1 MKKML
6 HRKCI
11 ATSFSGQTMVFT
23 WLGRWGHVCPELDS
37 IHQELS
43 FSTDALHHEGQFLSV
58 RLLRPPTPFQGRPYY
73 WNLAVSLYLGMPGFS
88 ELIRSSSPTSPRV
101 WALAALW
108 ILIPKPWCCSLR
120 TATFPVSLGLSH
132 TLWPY
137 APQAGTLFQTLN
149 SWCLSWS
156 NWTMCVITLKNI
168 PEGKL
173 GFNLWPK
180 SRIRNWFVPSKNK
193 PTNEWMDP
201 TENTSDY
208 MKFHACLLSVSLK
221 CFKTSFLSS
230 KEVCPRNKINWLQ
243 TLVVTT
249 VPSALPSLC
258 SGP

>member
-1 MKKML
+1 MHCNVILWSDNGAHMTGQMRTCL
-6 HRKCI
+6 PR
-11 ATSFSGQTMVFT
+11 ARLNTSGVVIFHWCSSSWRTVSF
-23 WLGRWGHVCPELDS
+23 
-37 IHQELS
+37 HQAS
-43 FSTDALHHEGQFLSV
+43 PS
-58 RLLRPPTPFQGRPYY
+58 PTPFQGRPYY

-108 ILIPKPWCCSLR
+108 ILIPKLWCCSLR

-137 APQAGTLFQTLN
+137 APRAGTLFQTLN
-149 SWCLSWS
+149 SWCLSCS

-193 PTNEWMDP
+193 TTNEWMDP